1 MTGAVMR
8 KRTYAVRAA
17 VCAASLFLC
26 AQPGRAQNAEIPPV
40 PDGLA
45 DSLKAILAAERQELM
60 DEEAR
65 VRASVIA
72 HDGQCRQVTAGSAMA
87 ATCATRRDSLRAAAA
102 KLRQDKEKFSAAVT
116 ELNQL
121 ISEESTVSQAIR
133 SAVETMRSM
142 IDDVTAA
149 GQERLSA
156 LSEQLKT
163 QLATRSRYRVRQAT
177 VVLGV
182 RG

>member
-1 MTGAVMR
+1 MR
-8 KRTYAVRAA
+8 KSSYIARA
-17 VCAASLFLC
+17 FLC
-26 AQPGRAQNAEIPPV
+26 AGSLFVCAQRGGAQSPELPHV
-40 PDGLA
+40 PEELA

-102 KLRQDKEKFSAAVT
+102 KLRQDKEKFSVAVT